1 MPLTITTNAPEAAA
15 LLDKI
20 STEIAASWPQLY
32 GQLGSVFQKRVQD
45 RIESQ
50 DNGTWAANS
59 KWVQAKKGTA
69 YKTLEGAGRFVKYKA
84 DGKSMTLYGDTG
96 SDWTLSMHDKGFEN
110 AVEQIG
116 ADGRI
121 EIDIVDPGPLGLSA
135 GSSKFSWIPKSITPD
150 HTPARKIWDTETEVI
165 SITSPIFS
173 RWLQA
178 TVNRAIDGAG
188 VSITGS
194 AF

>member
-1 MPLTITTNAPEAAA
+1 MPLTITTNAGEQADLIAKINDAVAAA
-15 LLDKI
+15 
-20 STEIAASWPQLY
+20 WPQLY

-45 RIESQ
+45 RIESE
-50 DNGTWAANS
+50 DNGTWIANS
-59 KWVQAKKGTA
+59 KWVQAKKGLA

-84 DGKSMTLYGDTG
+84 DGKMMTLYGDTG
-96 SDWTLSMHDKGFEN
+96 ADWTLSMHDKGFEN

-150 HTPARKIWDTETEVI
+150 KTPARKIWDTETEVV
-165 SITSPIFS
+165 SITTPIYS

-178 TVNRAIDGAG
+178 TINRAIEDTGA
-188 VSITGS
+188 SISGS